1 MLNDKFVKDNAI
13 YLAGGCLIV
22 WAFLSN
28 GDKNNAV
35 ANRNAVATQI
45 RNEQRITGLKLE
57 LSKQALIDQK
67 PVAKLRY
74 ESDCQLVVAS
84 NDPRFSTSL
93 SAGQPVLDPIRKTPL
108 TQGIVCDYTGTTGEV
123 KNING
128 QYVVDPDTIAKVGDD
143 NIVKARIERQNQLN
157 GTGQTKPVQTGGTV
171 TGRW

>member
-57 LSKQALIDQK
+57 LSKQSLEDQK
-67 PVAKLRY
+67 PIAKLRY
-74 ESDCQLVVAS
+74 ENDCQLVVAS
-84 NDPRFSTSL
+84 NNTSYSTTIT
-93 SAGQPVLDPIRKTPL
+93 AGQPILDPIRKVPF
-108 TQGIVCDYTGTTGEV
+108 TQGVFCDVYGNTGEV
-123 KNING
+123 KPISG
-128 QYVVDPDTIAKVGDD
+128 QYVIDPATIASVGDQSV
-143 NIVKARIERQNQLN
+143 VKTRIERQNQLN
-157 GTGQTKPVQTGGTV
+157 GTGQTKPVQTGGTI